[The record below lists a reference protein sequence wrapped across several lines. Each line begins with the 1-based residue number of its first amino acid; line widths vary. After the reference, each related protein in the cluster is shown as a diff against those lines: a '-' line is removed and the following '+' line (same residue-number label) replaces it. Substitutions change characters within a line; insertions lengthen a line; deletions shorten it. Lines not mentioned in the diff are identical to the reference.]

1 MYVCKQNFCMCLL
14 YLVLCPVIIVGVVS
28 FGYTEILQFF
38 VGILFL
44 LVYDYYEHNIEVHI

>member
-1 MYVCKQNFCMCLL
+1 MCLL

-44 LVYDYYEHNIEVHI
+44 LVHDYYEHNIEVHI